1 MKLKSKSKRAK
12 STPSYSILSQQK
24 TKAILRDL
32 PLETHFHF
40 YEEIGKPTG
49 QVATNLIDFCSKL
62 TSAQSPQSQASLIFH
77 MKRGDFAA
85 WIKQAVGDSELADKI
100 SKINPNSY
108 SLAEK
113 LRQTVNDRIKQLK
126 DAVIEYSIVPEDR
139 DTMTHVELA

>member
-1 MKLKSKSKRAK
+1 MKLKSKSKRTK
-12 STPSYSILSQQK
+12 STPSYSIPSQQK

-32 PLETHFHF
+32 PLEMHFHF

-62 TSAQSPQSQASLIFH
+62 ASAQSPQAQASLIFH
-77 MKRGDFAA
+77 MKRSDFAA
-85 WIKQAVGDSELADKI
+85 WIRQAVGDSDLADKI
-100 SKINPNSY
+100 SKINPNNH

-113 LRQTVNDRIKQLK
+113 LHQTVNDRIEQLK
-126 DAVIEYSIVPEDR
+126 EAVTEYSIVPEDR